1 MKKDLTKFLIA
12 VCLMFTASLFSQST
26 TSSYTQTLRFFNSD
40 NLQIY
45 QGARIAAPTMTLPN
59 SLTTYTSS
67 LAFGNSDLRQIYN
80 AVRGMGD
87 AVSGSTNTSWN
98 ITGNTVG
105 TNTAYI
111 GTNDNRSFRI
121 VTNGTFAA
129 TFDSLTGKLGLGVRQ
144 PTYEIDVQF
153 NKPSSGLT
161 GIRAVNTSSTGF
173 AYVAA
178 KSFTTNAG
186 IFVVGPN
193 ASVGGA
199 YSNNNAFFQCS
210 TAGEYGLVNENAT
223 GTFGLYVGGFGA
235 VQQHMT
241 VQTNGRSNFRSAM
254 LIGNISTVPAAT
266 LHILGTFSVQSTTT
280 LTGVRNNGTFTTT
293 GASMIGGTTAG
304 SATLHVLGTASV
316 SGSSTLTGVRNNG
329 TVSCT
334 GNFSTTARVQFGQ
347 GVSVA
352 STAGAM
358 TVGGDGNVFEI
369 TGTNAITAI
378 ANTSWQ
384 NGSEIT
390 LYFTSTASLTDGV
403 ANSGANIGFELA
415 GNVNFTATAD
425 DALTLV
431 LCTVGG
437 TQRWREKCRS
447 VN

>member
-1 MKKDLTKFLIA
+1 MKKDLTKFLFA

-26 TSSYTQTLRFFNSD
+26 TSSYTQTLRFFSSD

-87 AVSGSTNTSWN
+87 ATSGFINSCWSVNGNSVTAGLLGTTSNNDFAVITNNLRRVLFGSNGVVTISGDSIGFNSTFVVDGGRTVNGANPDILLKSYYNGRLMFQNTNSPFTWYLQNGTTSGSSLNSFFIGSSNNTGLSAVRINSASVVN
-98 ITGNTVG
+98 IANNLRVG
-105 TNTAYI
+105 
-111 GTNDNRSFRI
+111 
-121 VTNGTFAA
+121 
-129 TFDSLTGKLGLGVRQ
+129 SLTTL
-144 PTYEIDVQF
+144 PSATIDV
-153 NKPSSGLT
+153 T
-161 GIRAVNTSSTGF
+161 GTMSVSST
-173 AYVAA
+173 
-178 KSFTTNAG
+178 S
-186 IFVVGPN
+186 
-193 ASVGGA
+193 
-199 YSNNNAFFQCS
+199 
-210 TAGEYGLVNENAT
+210 
-223 GTFGLYVGGFGA
+223 
-235 VQQHMT
+235 
-241 VQTNGRSNFRSAM
+241 
-254 LIGNISTVPAAT
+254 
-266 LHILGTFSVQSTTT
+266 T
-280 LTGVRNNGTFTTT
+280 LTGLRNNGTFTTT
-293 GASMIGGTTAG
+293 GAAMIGGTTAR

-334 GNFSTTARVQFGQ
+334 GNFSTTARLQFGQ

-447 VN
+447 IN